1 MLFFSSCTS
10 PSSSFTCDSLVREKV
25 GEEGEEE
32 EEVKKEREKVGHG
45 STLIHKIKVYCLQ
58 QLILVVDGIK

>member
-32 EEVKKEREKVGHG
+32 EEGKKEGGKVGRG
-45 STLIHKIKVYCLQ
+45 STLIHEIRYCLQ
-58 QLILVVDGIK
+58 WLILVVDGIK